1 MRNISIRRIQNVIAD
16 MRAWVHCDACPV
28 WARSLVL
35 AMADTLESILC
46 NREEP

>member
-1 MRNISIRRIQNVIAD
+1 MRNISIRRMQNVIAD
-16 MRAWVHCDACPV
+16 MRAWVLCETCPT

-46 NREEP
+46 NREDK